1 MASASEEL
9 FAAIEADDA
18 GLARDLVS
26 RDPRLASARDAEGV
40 TARMRAR
47 YRSDRSLIEVLRS
60 AGGELDV
67 FEAAAFG
74 EVDRLRVLLTEP
86 DAVRS
91 FSPDGFTPLH
101 LAAFFGATAA
111 AELLLG
117 AGADPD
123 APGRGWMTGTPL
135 HSAAS
140 GRHSPIVGLLL
151 GAGADPDRRQAGGWT
166 PLHAAAH
173 NGDAVTAA
181 LLLDA
186 GADPTARNDEGT
198 SVLEMAEGS
207 GDEATLASVRS
218 ALGS

>member
-1 MASASEEL
+1 MASRSEQL
-9 FAAIEADDA
+9 FAAIEVDDA
-18 GLARDLVS
+18 NRVRELIS
-26 RDPRLASARDAEGV
+26 RDPQLASARDADGV

-47 YRSDRSLIEVLRS
+47 YRSDRSVIDLMRS
-60 AGGELDV
+60 SGDELDV

-74 EVDRLRVLLTEP
+74 DADRLEVLLARP

-91 FSPDGFTPLH
+91 ISPDGFTPLH
-101 LAAFFGATAA
+101 LAAFFGGTQA
-111 AELLLG
+111 AELLVG
-117 AGADPD
+117 RGADPD

-140 GRHSPIVGLLL
+140 ARHGAIVRLLL
-151 GAGADPDRRQAGGWT
+151 AAGADPDRRQSGGWT

-186 GADPTARNDEGT
+186 GADPAARNEQGT
-198 SVLEMAEGS
+198 SVLEMAEAS
-207 GDEATLASVRS
+207 GDGATLERVRS
-218 ALGS
+218 ALR